1 VSYPTVVVEFA
12 PTSTPLDETPTWV
25 DITAYVR
32 NEPAIRINRGRPS
45 ELQAFSAGT
54 MSLTLDNRARR
65 FDPTFA
71 AGPYFGNLI
80 PGKQIRVRATW
91 NAITYDV
98 FTGWVTG
105 WPQTFGTAGK
115 DATVSIEAF
124 DAIGW
129 MAKNRLPDD
138 ILTTFATE
146 TGDGVNLGLF
156 LRGIDSY
163 LWLDDT
169 AISDGAVLQYG
180 VRESGSSLMLGSM
193 SPSIVFDGA
202 TVWALTTPVTSSTG
216 DWTVAF
222 TMSTTFSDDT
232 NSMDLMGSVN
242 RDGLGLGAIAGSQ
255 ISMLGTGQIQWRA
268 GILTIDDTVT
278 TTAKVNDGRPH
289 LIVVTGVGS
298 GDSDDVQIFVDG
310 AEAEVVRDAFGSG
323 YGQMSIAFIGDSAA
337 TPKTTPTVFTGS
349 IQDVAFWNE
358 NLASEA
364 NGFGVGLGTL
374 WKYTSGFFEQEA
386 AGHAGLYLDE
396 AGWPSAWQDLSLSGS
411 MKATAGQLIFGGRTV
426 LDAMQ
431 ELERTEQGR
440 IFATKANTLTVLHRY
455 WTAEETRGTT
465 VQVTFSDDGNDVKY
479 TTFGYG
485 ATDLDIVNDLT
496 VTAAQRGQGRAI
508 DVASAGEHGG
518 QSASIDTILTSPVLA
533 TSMAQGLVAQR
544 AYPLNRLTPILV
556 TSVPDSLWDNV
567 LGLELGDRI
576 KAEITPMGVSPQV
589 VEELTLEQISWSIDA
604 KQWQLTI
611 IGAPV
616 PPDFFV
622 VASSLVDGT
631 DVIGY

>member
-1 VSYPTVVVEFA
+1 VIYPTVVVEFA

-25 DITAYVR
+25 DITQYVR

-54 MSLTLDNRARR
+54 MSLTLSNRDRR
-65 FDPTFA
+65 FDPSHA
-71 AGPYFGNLI
+71 AGAYFGNLI

-91 NAITYDV
+91 NAVTYDV

-115 DATVSIEAF
+115 DAVVTVEAF

-138 ILTTFATE
+138 YLTTYATE
-146 TGDGVNLGLF
+146 VGDGVNLGLF

-163 LWLDDT
+163 IWLDDT

-180 VRESGSSLMLGSM
+180 RRESSSSLVLGSV

-202 TVWALTTPVTSSTG
+202 TVWQLTTPVTSG
-216 DWTVAF
+216 GAGWTLAF
-222 TMSTTFSDDT
+222 VVQTTFSDDT
-232 NSMDLMGSVN
+232 LSMDF
-242 RDGLGLGAIAGSQ
+242 LGQMTRPAGTPSTGSQ
-255 ISMLGTGQIQWRA
+255 ISMLGSGHVRFNGGTGGAIS
-268 GILTIDDTVT
+268 TVT
-278 TTAKVNDGRPH
+278 SSRVVNDGRPH
-289 LIVVTGVGS
+289 LICVTGDGVGAEP
-298 GDSDDVQIFVDG
+298 VMIYIDG
-310 AEAEVVRDAFGSG
+310 AEDEVTASG
-323 YGQMSIAFIGDSAA
+323 AGYYDMAVEYIGDAGSA
-337 TPKTTPTVFTGS
+337 PLTTPTVFAGS

-358 NLASEA
+358 LLPAAALA
-364 NGFGVGLGTL
+364 TL
-374 WKYTSGFFEQEA
+374 WDYCNGYLEQTTSSAMFRFAQEA
-386 AGHAGLYLDE
+386 DFPLAWLD
-396 AGWPSAWQDLSLSGS
+396 SGGVD
-411 MKATAGQLIFGGRTV
+411 TVNYTGQFIFGGRTV
-426 LDAMQ
+426 LEAVQ
-431 ELERTEQGR
+431 EVERTEQGR
-440 IFATKANTLTVLHRY
+440 IFAAKDNTITLLHRY
-455 WTAEETRGTT
+455 WTSEETRGTT
-465 VQVTFSDDGNDVKY
+465 VQVTFSDDGNDVGY

-485 ATDLDIVNDLT
+485 ATDLDIINDVT
-496 VTAAQRGQGRAI
+496 VTAAQRGRGRAI

-518 QSASIDTILTSPVLA
+518 QSTTIDTLLTSSALA

-567 LGLELGDRI
+567 LNLELGDRI
-576 KAEITPMGVSPQV
+576 KAEITPMGTGSQV

-604 KQWQLTI
+604 AQWQLTV

-622 VASSLVDGT
+622 VGSSLVDGT